1 MTVVVR
7 IDRDRIPPMLASVII
22 PTRNRPRAII
32 ACLDAI
38 GRQEVTAH
46 AYEVIV
52 VDDGSDECLQ
62 LDPRRWADRFEL
74 RVLRQE
80 NAGPAAA
87 RQRGVA
93 EARGAILAF
102 TDDDCLPAPG
112 WLATLVAALESFPES
127 MVGGSTF
134 NGLSADMCAETS
146 QLILEIVYEHF
157 NSDPSGA
164 YFFASNN
171 IAMRRSDYLASGG
184 FDGEFG
190 SPAAEDRE
198 FCDRWRLQGRP
209 LRWFPSAQV
218 EHRHPQTLYAFTR
231 LHYRYGRG
239 AFLYANRR
247 RDRNSGTMV
256 ADVGFH
262 RSLPRRVHARLKRY
276 PVLRRLTVLLL
287 LAWWE
292 VVNAVGFFSEAAASS
307 WKHRAAY

>member
-1 MTVVVR
+1 MNRLGRV
-7 IDRDRIPPMLASVII
+7 DRDSMQPMIASVII

-38 GRQEVTAH
+38 GRQDCTAH

-52 VDDGSDECLQ
+52 VDDGSDDCLQ

-102 TDDDCLPAPG
+102 TDDDCLPTPG
-112 WLATLVAALESFPES
+112 WLATLVAALESFPEA
-127 MVGGSTF
+127 MAGGSTF
-134 NGLSADMCAETS
+134 NGLSADLCAETS

-157 NSDPSGA
+157 NSGPSGA

-198 FCDRWRLQGRP
+198 FCDRWRLQGR
-209 LRWFPSAQV
+209 
-218 EHRHPQTLYAFTR
+218 
-231 LHYRYGRG
+231 RG
-239 AFLYANRR
+239 PARR
-247 RDRNSGTMV
+247 RAITGV
-256 ADVGFH
+256 PAG
-262 RSLPRRVHARLKRY
+262 
-276 PVLRRLTVLLL
+276 
-287 LAWWE
+287 
-292 VVNAVGFFSEAAASS
+292 GAAADARFLH
-307 WKHRAAY
+307 HRQGRLAAGRIW

>member
-1 MTVVVR
+1 
-7 IDRDRIPPMLASVII
+7 MLASVII

-38 GRQEVTAH
+38 GRQEFTAH
-46 AYEVIV
+46 AYEIIV
-52 VDDGSDECLQ
+52 VDDGSDDCLQ

-93 EARGAILAF
+93 DARGAILAF

-112 WLATLVAALESFPES
+112 WLATLVAALDSFPES

-157 NSDPSGA
+157 NSEPSGA

-171 IAMRRSDYLASGG
+171 IAMRRSDYLANGG
-184 FDGEFG
+184 FDGG
-190 SPAAEDRE
+190 S
-198 FCDRWRLQGRP
+198 
-209 LRWFPSAQV
+209 
-218 EHRHPQTLYAFTR
+218 
-231 LHYRYGRG
+231 
-239 AFLYANRR
+239 
-247 RDRNSGTMV
+247 
-256 ADVGFH
+256 
-262 RSLPRRVHARLKRY
+262 
-276 PVLRRLTVLLL
+276 VLRRRRTGSSATDGGCRGDRCDGFPPRRWNTVTPRRFGYSP
-287 LAWWE
+287 ACTTGTVAARFSMRT
-292 VVNAVGFFSEAAASS
+292 VVVTATQARWSRTWAFTAPFPGVCTPG
-307 WKHRAAY
+307 